1 MKSVTVTID
10 LDSLSYWELETLVD
24 LGILDSSVLISV
36 LEDIDF

>member
-10 LDSLSYWELETLVD
+10 LDSLSYWELETLID